1 MIGMQNA
8 LDAAAPWQYS
18 PVRLRAPHPGTGK
31 KCVRATSDPAAP
43 LIVLAATTGIATLAF
58 HTDTVTED
66 HERTRKDIR
75 LALIFGIVAATL
87 EMAAVLYFM
96 R

>member
-1 MIGMQNA
+1 MHA
-8 LDAAAPWQYS
+8 
-18 PVRLRAPHPGTGK
+18 
-31 KCVRATSDPAAP
+31 
-43 LIVLAATTGIATLAF
+43 
-58 HTDTVTED
+58 DTVKEN

-87 EMAAVLYFM
+87 EMGAVLYFM